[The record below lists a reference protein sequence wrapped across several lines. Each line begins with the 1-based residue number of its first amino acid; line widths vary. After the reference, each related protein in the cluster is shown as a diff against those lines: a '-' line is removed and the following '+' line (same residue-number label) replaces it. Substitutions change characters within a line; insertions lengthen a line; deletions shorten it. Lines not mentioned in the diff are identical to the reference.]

1 MLPEYCF
8 PVSENACENGRCVRR
23 RNSMASVTL
32 KNVKK
37 IYPFNGD
44 DAKKKKKKKGSGL
57 FGRIVR
63 RFFLVLFTVIALIL
77 VAACL
82 ALNLIFNGPSPA
94 ARDVLTMSL
103 LEPSGTKWIP
113 GLFMDAETLDSIR
126 TREDSNLT
134 DEFSNTS
141 EIVINKDAAISTG
154 TDEWANSPDGIR
166 FESHSGDTYNA
177 HIMIVRD
184 PSKVYLGTSTENFS
198 TSIPGTRIDDQ
209 IETDGAI
216 AGVNAGAFFD
226 NGTSDPSVGSVPE
239 GLVYSKGACKWT
251 TGSPPNG
258 IKGFAGFNKD
268 NILVVAQDNLSKAQ
282 AEELNI
288 RDGCCFGPVLIMNGE
303 INQEA
308 YNSNSGWNPRTAIGQ
323 RKDGAVVFVCIDGRQ
338 AGSMGGTYKDVIDIM
353 IEYGVVNACNMDGGS
368 SSIMVY
374 RDTYGLF
381 GEAGTVQVIN
391 SYSLL
396 QERPRKMPT
405 FWMVAP

>member
-1 MLPEYCF
+1 MSKRNTMPDYD
-8 PVSENACENGRCVRR
+8 PVPSQRGG
-23 RNSMASVTL
+23 AS
-32 KNVKK
+32 KQSR
-37 IYPFNGD
+37 
-44 DAKKKKKKKGSGL
+44 KKKKKGSGL

>member
-1 MLPEYCF
+1 M
-8 PVSENACENGRCVRR
+8 SK
-23 RNSMASVTL
+23 RNTMPDYDLVPSQRGGASR
-32 KNVKK
+32 
-37 IYPFNGD
+37 PP
-44 DAKKKKKKKGSGL
+44 KKKKKKGSGL

-82 ALNLIFNGPSPA
+82 AANLIFNGPSPA
-94 ARDVLTMSL
+94 ARDILTMTL

-113 GLFMDAETLDSIR
+113 GLFMDAQTLDSIR
-126 TREDSNLT
+126 TRDDSNLK

-141 EIVINKDAAISTG
+141 EIVINKDTAISAG

-239 GLVYSKGACKWT
+239 GLVYSKGVCKWT

-338 AGSMGGTYKDVIDIM
+338 AGSAGGTYKDVIDIM

>member
-1 MLPEYCF
+1 MSKRNTMPDYD
-8 PVSENACENGRCVRR
+8 PVPSQRGGAPR
-23 RNSMASVTL
+23 
-32 KNVKK
+32 
-37 IYPFNGD
+37 PP
-44 DAKKKKKKKGSGL
+44 KKKKKKGSGL

-154 TDEWANSPDGIR
+154 TDEWANFPDGIR

-338 AGSMGGTYKDVIDIM
+338 AGSAGGTYKDVIDIM

>member
-1 MLPEYCF
+1 MSKRNTMPDYD
-8 PVSENACENGRCVRR
+8 PVPSQRGG
-23 RNSMASVTL
+23 ASR
-32 KNVKK
+32 
-37 IYPFNGD
+37 PP
-44 DAKKKKKKKGSGL
+44 KKKKKKGSGL

-82 ALNLIFNGPSPA
+82 AANLIFNGPSPA
-94 ARDVLTMSL
+94 ARDILTMTL

-113 GLFMDAETLDSIR
+113 GLFMDAQTLDSIR
-126 TREDSNLT
+126 TRDDSNLK

-141 EIVINKDAAISTG
+141 EIVINKDAAISAG

-239 GLVYSKGACKWT
+239 GLVYSKGVCKWT
-251 TGSPPNG
+251 PGSPPNG

-268 NILVVAQDNLSKAQ
+268 NILVVAQDTLSKAQ

-303 INQEA
+303 LNPEA
-308 YNSNSGWNPRTAIGQ
+308 YTSKSGWTPRTAIGQ

-338 AGSMGGTYKDVIDIM
+338 AGSAGGTYKDVIDIM

>member
-1 MLPEYCF
+1 MSKRNTMPDYD
-8 PVSENACENGRCVRR
+8 PVPSQRGG
-23 RNSMASVTL
+23 ASR
-32 KNVKK
+32 
-37 IYPFNGD
+37 PP
-44 DAKKKKKKKGSGL
+44 KKKKKKGSGL

-82 ALNLIFNGPSPA
+82 AANLIFNGPSPA
-94 ARDVLTMSL
+94 ARDILTMTL

-113 GLFMDAETLDSIR
+113 GLFMDAQTLDSIR
-126 TREDSNLT
+126 ARDDSNLK

-141 EIVINKDAAISTG
+141 EIVINKDAAISAG

-226 NGTSDPSVGSVPE
+226 NGTSDPAVGSVPE
-239 GLVYSKGACKWT
+239 GLVYSKGVCKWT

-338 AGSMGGTYKDVIDIM
+338 AGSAGGTYKDVIDIM

>member
-1 MLPEYCF
+1 MSKRNTMPDYD
-8 PVSENACENGRCVRR
+8 PVPSQRGG
-23 RNSMASVTL
+23 ASR
-32 KNVKK
+32 
-37 IYPFNGD
+37 PP
-44 DAKKKKKKKGSGL
+44 KKKKKKGSGL

-82 ALNLIFNGPSPA
+82 AANLIFNGPSPA
-94 ARDVLTMSL
+94 ARDILTMTL

-113 GLFMDAETLDSIR
+113 GLFMDAQTLDSIR
-126 TREDSNLT
+126 TRDDSNLK

-141 EIVINKDAAISTG
+141 EIVINKDAAISAG

-239 GLVYSKGACKWT
+239 GLVYSKGVCKWT

-338 AGSMGGTYKDVIDIM
+338 AGSAGGTYKDVIDIM

>member
-1 MLPEYCF
+1 MSKRNTMPDYD
-8 PVSENACENGRCVRR
+8 PVPSQRGG
-23 RNSMASVTL
+23 ASR
-32 KNVKK
+32 
-37 IYPFNGD
+37 PP
-44 DAKKKKKKKGSGL
+44 KKKKKKGSGL

-82 ALNLIFNGPSPA
+82 AANLIFNGPSPA
-94 ARDVLTMSL
+94 ARDILTMTL

-113 GLFMDAETLDSIR
+113 GLFMDAQTLDSIR
-126 TREDSNLT
+126 TRDDSNLK

-141 EIVINKDAAISTG
+141 EIVINKDAAISAG

-239 GLVYSKGACKWT
+239 GLVYSKGVCKWT

-338 AGSMGGTYKDVIDIM
+338 AGSAGGTYKDVIDIM

-396 QERPRKMPT
+396 QERPRKMTT

>member
-1 MLPEYCF
+1 MSKRNTMPDYD
-8 PVSENACENGRCVRR
+8 PVPSQRGG
-23 RNSMASVTL
+23 ASRPP
-32 KNVKK
+32 KR
-37 IYPFNGD
+37 
-44 DAKKKKKKKGSGL
+44 KKKKGSGL

-82 ALNLIFNGPSPA
+82 AANLIFNGPSPA
-94 ARDVLTMSL
+94 ARDILTMTL

-113 GLFMDAETLDSIR
+113 GLFMDAQTLDSIR
-126 TREDSNLT
+126 TRDDSNLK

-141 EIVINKDAAISTG
+141 EIVINKDTAISAG

-239 GLVYSKGACKWT
+239 GLVYSKGVCKWT

-338 AGSMGGTYKDVIDIM
+338 AGSAGGTYKDVIDIM

>member
-1 MLPEYCF
+1 MSKRNTMPDYD
-8 PVSENACENGRCVRR
+8 PVPSQRGG
-23 RNSMASVTL
+23 AS
-32 KNVKK
+32 K
-37 IYPFNGD
+37 PS
-44 DAKKKKKKKGSGL
+44 KKKKKKGSGL

-82 ALNLIFNGPSPA
+82 AANLIFNGPSPA
-94 ARDVLTMSL
+94 ARDILTMTL

-113 GLFMDAETLDSIR
+113 GLFMDAQTLDSIR
-126 TREDSNLT
+126 TRDDSNLK

-141 EIVINKDAAISTG
+141 EIVINKDAAISAG

-239 GLVYSKGACKWT
+239 GLVYSKGVCKWT

-308 YNSNSGWNPRTAIGQ
+308 YTSNSGWNPRTAIGQ

-338 AGSMGGTYKDVIDIM
+338 AGSAGGTYKDVIDIM

>member
-1 MLPEYCF
+1 MSKRNTMPDYD
-8 PVSENACENGRCVRR
+8 PVPSQRGG
-23 RNSMASVTL
+23 ASR
-32 KNVKK
+32 
-37 IYPFNGD
+37 PP
-44 DAKKKKKKKGSGL
+44 KKKKKKGSGL

-82 ALNLIFNGPSPA
+82 AANLIFNGPSPA
-94 ARDVLTMSL
+94 ARDILTMTL

-113 GLFMDAETLDSIR
+113 GLFVDAQTLDSIR
-126 TREDSNLT
+126 TRDDSNLK

-141 EIVINKDAAISTG
+141 EIVINKDAAISAG

-239 GLVYSKGACKWT
+239 GLVYSKGVCKWT

-338 AGSMGGTYKDVIDIM
+338 AGSAGGTYKDVIDIM

>member
-1 MLPEYCF
+1 MSKRNTMPDYD
-8 PVSENACENGRCVRR
+8 PVPSQRGG
-23 RNSMASVTL
+23 ASR
-32 KNVKK
+32 
-37 IYPFNGD
+37 PP
-44 DAKKKKKKKGSGL
+44 KKKKKKGSGL

-82 ALNLIFNGPSPA
+82 AANLIFNGPSPA
-94 ARDVLTMSL
+94 ARDILTMTL

-113 GLFMDAETLDSIR
+113 GLFMDAQTLDSIR
-126 TREDSNLT
+126 TRDDSNLK

-141 EIVINKDAAISTG
+141 EIVINKDTAISAG

-184 PSKVYLGTSTENFS
+184 PSKVYLGASTENFS

-239 GLVYSKGACKWT
+239 GLVYSKGVCKWT

-338 AGSMGGTYKDVIDIM
+338 AGSAGGTYKDVIDIM

>member
-1 MLPEYCF
+1 MSKRNTMPDYD
-8 PVSENACENGRCVRR
+8 PVPSQRGG
-23 RNSMASVTL
+23 AS
-32 KNVKK
+32 K
-37 IYPFNGD
+37 PS
-44 DAKKKKKKKGSGL
+44 KKKKKKGSGL

-63 RFFLVLFTVIALIL
+63 RFFLVFFTLIILIL

-82 ALNLIFNGPSPA
+82 AANLIFNGPSPA
-94 ARDVLTMSL
+94 ARDILTMTL

-126 TREDSNLT
+126 ARDDSNLK

-141 EIVINKDAAISTG
+141 EIIINKDTAISAG
-154 TDEWANSPDGIR
+154 VDEWANYPDGIR

-239 GLVYSKGACKWT
+239 GLVYSKGVCKWT

-338 AGSMGGTYKDVIDIM
+338 AGSAGGTYKDVIDIM

>member
-1 MLPEYCF
+1 MSKRNTMPDYD
-8 PVSENACENGRCVRR
+8 PVPSQRGG
-23 RNSMASVTL
+23 AS
-32 KNVKK
+32 K
-37 IYPFNGD
+37 PS
-44 DAKKKKKKKGSGL
+44 KKKKKKGSGL

-82 ALNLIFNGPSPA
+82 AANLIFNGPSPA
-94 ARDVLTMSL
+94 ARDILTMTL

-113 GLFMDAETLDSIR
+113 GLFMDAQTLDSIR
-126 TREDSNLT
+126 TRDDSNLK

-141 EIVINKDAAISTG
+141 EIVINKDAAISAG

-209 IETDGAI
+209 IETDGTI

-239 GLVYSKGACKWT
+239 GLVYSKGVCKWT

-338 AGSMGGTYKDVIDIM
+338 AGSAGGTYKDVIDIM

>member
-1 MLPEYCF
+1 MSKRNTMPDYD
-8 PVSENACENGRCVRR
+8 PVPSQRGG
-23 RNSMASVTL
+23 AS
-32 KNVKK
+32 KQSR
-37 IYPFNGD
+37 
-44 DAKKKKKKKGSGL
+44 KKKKKGSGL

-82 ALNLIFNGPSPA
+82 AANLIFNGPSPA
-94 ARDVLTMSL
+94 ARDILTMTL

-113 GLFMDAETLDSIR
+113 GLFMDAQTLDSIR
-126 TREDSNLT
+126 ARDDSNLK
-134 DEFSNTS
+134 DEFSNAS
-141 EIVINKDAAISTG
+141 EIVINKDTAISAG

-239 GLVYSKGACKWT
+239 GLVYSKGVCKWT

-282 AEELNI
+282 AEKLNI

-338 AGSMGGTYKDVIDIM
+338 AGSAGGTYKDVIDIM

>member
-1 MLPEYCF
+1 MSKRNTMPDYD
-8 PVSENACENGRCVRR
+8 PVPSQRGG
-23 RNSMASVTL
+23 ASR
-32 KNVKK
+32 
-37 IYPFNGD
+37 PP
-44 DAKKKKKKKGSGL
+44 KKKKKKGSGL

-82 ALNLIFNGPSPA
+82 AANLIFNGPSPA
-94 ARDVLTMSL
+94 ARDILTMTL

-113 GLFMDAETLDSIR
+113 GLFMDAQTLDSIR
-126 TREDSNLT
+126 ARDDSNLK

-141 EIVINKDAAISTG
+141 EIVINKDTAISAG
-154 TDEWANSPDGIR
+154 VDEWANYPDGIR

-239 GLVYSKGACKWT
+239 GLVYSKGVCKWT

-338 AGSMGGTYKDVIDIM
+338 AGSAGGTYKDVIDIM

>member
-1 MLPEYCF
+1 MSKRNTMPDYD
-8 PVSENACENGRCVRR
+8 PVPSQRGG
-23 RNSMASVTL
+23 ASR
-32 KNVKK
+32 
-37 IYPFNGD
+37 PP
-44 DAKKKKKKKGSGL
+44 KKKKKKGSGL

-82 ALNLIFNGPSPA
+82 AMNLIFNGPSPA
-94 ARDVLTMSL
+94 ARDILTMSL

-126 TREDSNLT
+126 AREKSNLT

-141 EIVINKDAAISTG
+141 EIVINKDTAISAG
-154 TDEWANSPDGIR
+154 TDEWANYPDGVR

-184 PSKVYLGTSTENFS
+184 PSKVYLATSTENFS
-198 TSIPGTRIDDQ
+198 PSIPGTRIDDQ
-209 IETDGAI
+209 IETEGAI

-226 NGTSDPSVGSVPE
+226 NATSAPEVGATPE
-239 GLVYSKGACKWT
+239 GLVFSKGVCKWT
-251 TGSPPNG
+251 AGSPPND
-258 IKGFAGFNKD
+258 KGFAGFNKD
-268 NILVVAQDNLSKAQ
+268 DILVVAKENLTKAQ

-308 YNSNSGWNPRTAIGQ
+308 YNSNSGWQPRTAIGQ
-323 RKDGAVVFVCIDGRQ
+323 RKDGAVIFVCIDGRQ
-338 AGSMGGTYKDVIDIM
+338 AGSAGGTYKDVIDIM

-368 SSIMVY
+368 STIMVY

>member
-1 MLPEYCF
+1 MSKRNTMPDYD
-8 PVSENACENGRCVRR
+8 PVPSQQGG
-23 RNSMASVTL
+23 AS
-32 KNVKK
+32 K
-37 IYPFNGD
+37 PS
-44 DAKKKKKKKGSGL
+44 KKKKKKGSGL

-63 RFFLVLFTVIALIL
+63 RFFLVFFTLIILIL
-77 VAACL
+77 AAACL
-82 ALNLIFNGPSPA
+82 AANLIFNGPSTA
-94 ARDVLTMSL
+94 ARDILTMTL

-126 TREDSNLT
+126 AREDSNLT
-134 DEFSNTS
+134 DEFSDAS
-141 EIVINKDAAISTG
+141 DIVINKDTAISAD
-154 TDEWANSPDGIR
+154 TDEWANYPDGIR
-166 FESHSGDTYNA
+166 FESYSGDTYNA

-184 PSKVYLGTSTENFS
+184 PSKVYLATSTENFS

-216 AGVNAGAFFD
+216 AGVNAGAFYD

-239 GLVYSKGACKWT
+239 GLVYSKGVCKWT

-268 NILVVAQDNLSKAQ
+268 NILVVAQDNLTKAQ

-338 AGSMGGTYKDVIDIM
+338 AGSAGGTYKDVIDIM

>member
-1 MLPEYCF
+1 MSKRNTMPDYD
-8 PVSENACENGRCVRR
+8 PVPSQRGG
-23 RNSMASVTL
+23 ASR
-32 KNVKK
+32 
-37 IYPFNGD
+37 PP
-44 DAKKKKKKKGSGL
+44 KKKKKKGSGL

-77 VAACL
+77 GAACL

-94 ARDVLTMSL
+94 ARDILTMTL

-113 GLFMDAETLDSIR
+113 GLFMDAQTLDSIR
-126 TREDSNLT
+126 TRDDSNLK

-141 EIVINKDAAISTG
+141 EIVINKDAAISAG

-184 PSKVYLGTSTENFS
+184 PSKVYLGASTENFS

-239 GLVYSKGACKWT
+239 GLVYSKGVCKWT

-338 AGSMGGTYKDVIDIM
+338 AGSAGGTYKDVIDIM

>member
-1 MLPEYCF
+1 MSKRNTMPDYD
-8 PVSENACENGRCVRR
+8 PVPSQRGG
-23 RNSMASVTL
+23 ASR
-32 KNVKK
+32 
-37 IYPFNGD
+37 PP
-44 DAKKKKKKKGSGL
+44 KKKKKKGSGL

-63 RFFLVLFTVIALIL
+63 RFFLVFFTLIIL
-77 VAACL
+77 IVVAACL
-82 ALNLIFNGPSPA
+82 AANLIFNGPSPA
-94 ARDVLTMSL
+94 ARDILTMTL

-126 TREDSNLT
+126 ARDDSNLK

-141 EIVINKDAAISTG
+141 EIVINKDAAISAG

-166 FESHSGDTYNA
+166 FESYSGDTYNA

-239 GLVYSKGACKWT
+239 GLVYSKGVCKWT

-268 NILVVAQDNLSKAQ
+268 NILVVAQDNLSKAR

-338 AGSMGGTYKDVIDIM
+338 AGSAGGTYKDVIDIM

>member
-1 MLPEYCF
+1 MSKRNTMPDYD
-8 PVSENACENGRCVRR
+8 PVPSQRGG
-23 RNSMASVTL
+23 ASR
-32 KNVKK
+32 
-37 IYPFNGD
+37 PP
-44 DAKKKKKKKGSGL
+44 KKKKKKGSGL

-82 ALNLIFNGPSPA
+82 AANLIFNGPSPA
-94 ARDVLTMSL
+94 ARDILTMTL

-113 GLFMDAETLDSIR
+113 GLFMDAQTLDSIR
-126 TREDSNLT
+126 TRDDSNLK

-141 EIVINKDAAISTG
+141 EIVINKDTAISAG

-258 IKGFAGFNKD
+258 IKCFAGFNKD

-338 AGSMGGTYKDVIDIM
+338 AGSAGGTYKDVIDIM

>member
-1 MLPEYCF
+1 MSKRNTMPDYD
-8 PVSENACENGRCVRR
+8 PVPSQRGG
-23 RNSMASVTL
+23 AS
-32 KNVKK
+32 K
-37 IYPFNGD
+37 PS
-44 DAKKKKKKKGSGL
+44 KKKKKKGSGL

-82 ALNLIFNGPSPA
+82 AANLIFNGPSPA
-94 ARDVLTMSL
+94 ARDILTMTL

-113 GLFMDAETLDSIR
+113 GLFMDAQTLDSIR
-126 TREDSNLT
+126 TRDDSNLK

-141 EIVINKDAAISTG
+141 EIVINKDTAISAG

-239 GLVYSKGACKWT
+239 GLVYSKGVCKWT

-308 YNSNSGWNPRTAIGQ
+308 YNSNSGWNPRTAVGQ

-338 AGSMGGTYKDVIDIM
+338 AGSAGGTYKDVIDIM

>member
-1 MLPEYCF
+1 MSKRNTMPDYD
-8 PVSENACENGRCVRR
+8 PVPSQRGGPSR
-23 RNSMASVTL
+23 
-32 KNVKK
+32 
-37 IYPFNGD
+37 PP
-44 DAKKKKKKKGSGL
+44 KKKKKKGSGL

-239 GLVYSKGACKWT
+239 GLVYSKGTCKWT

>member
-1 MLPEYCF
+1 MSKRNTMPDYD
-8 PVSENACENGRCVRR
+8 PVPSQRGG
-23 RNSMASVTL
+23 ASR
-32 KNVKK
+32 
-37 IYPFNGD
+37 PP
-44 DAKKKKKKKGSGL
+44 KKKKKKGSGL
-57 FGRIVR
+57 FCRIVR
-63 RFFLVLFTVIALIL
+63 RFFLVLFTVVALIL

-82 ALNLIFNGPSPA
+82 AANLIFNGPSPA
-94 ARDVLTMSL
+94 ARDILTMTL

-113 GLFMDAETLDSIR
+113 GLFMDAQTLDSIR
-126 TREDSNLT
+126 ARDDSNLK
-134 DEFSNTS
+134 DEFSNAS
-141 EIVINKDAAISTG
+141 EIVINKDTAISAG

-239 GLVYSKGACKWT
+239 GLVYSKGVCKWT

-338 AGSMGGTYKDVIDIM
+338 AGSAGGTYKDVIDIM

>member
-1 MLPEYCF
+1 MSKRNTMPDYD
-8 PVSENACENGRCVRR
+8 PVPSQRGG
-23 RNSMASVTL
+23 ASR
-32 KNVKK
+32 
-37 IYPFNGD
+37 PP
-44 DAKKKKKKKGSGL
+44 KKKKKKGSGL

-82 ALNLIFNGPSPA
+82 AANLIFNGPPPA
-94 ARDVLTMSL
+94 ARDILTMTL

-113 GLFMDAETLDSIR
+113 GLFMDAQTLDSIR
-126 TREDSNLT
+126 TRDDSNLK

-141 EIVINKDAAISTG
+141 EIVINKDTAISAG

-239 GLVYSKGACKWT
+239 GLVYSKGVCKWT

-338 AGSMGGTYKDVIDIM
+338 AGSAGGTYKDVIDIM

>member
-1 MLPEYCF
+1 MSKRNTMPDYD
-8 PVSENACENGRCVRR
+8 PVPSQRGG
-23 RNSMASVTL
+23 AS
-32 KNVKK
+32 K
-37 IYPFNGD
+37 PS
-44 DAKKKKKKKGSGL
+44 KKKKKKGSGL

-82 ALNLIFNGPSPA
+82 AANLIFNGPSPA
-94 ARDVLTMSL
+94 ARDILTMTL

-113 GLFMDAETLDSIR
+113 GLFMDAQTLDSIR
-126 TREDSNLT
+126 ARDDSNLK
-134 DEFSNTS
+134 DEFSNAS
-141 EIVINKDAAISTG
+141 EIVINKDAAISAG

-239 GLVYSKGACKWT
+239 GLVYSKGVCKWT

-338 AGSMGGTYKDVIDIM
+338 AGSAGGTYKDVIDIM

>member
-1 MLPEYCF
+1 MSKRNTMPDYD
-8 PVSENACENGRCVRR
+8 PVPSQRGG
-23 RNSMASVTL
+23 ASR
-32 KNVKK
+32 
-37 IYPFNGD
+37 PP
-44 DAKKKKKKKGSGL
+44 KKKKKKGSGL

-82 ALNLIFNGPSPA
+82 AANLIFNGPSPA
-94 ARDVLTMSL
+94 ARDILTMTL

-113 GLFMDAETLDSIR
+113 GLFMDAQTLDSIR
-126 TREDSNLT
+126 ARDDSNLK
-134 DEFSNTS
+134 DEFSNAS
-141 EIVINKDAAISTG
+141 EIVINKDAAISAG

-239 GLVYSKGACKWT
+239 GLVYSKGVCKWT

-338 AGSMGGTYKDVIDIM
+338 AGSAGGTYKDVIDIM

>member
-1 MLPEYCF
+1 MSKRNTMPDYD
-8 PVSENACENGRCVRR
+8 PVPSQRGG
-23 RNSMASVTL
+23 AS
-32 KNVKK
+32 K
-37 IYPFNGD
+37 PS
-44 DAKKKKKKKGSGL
+44 KKKKKKGSGL

-63 RFFLVLFTVIALIL
+63 RFFLVFFTLIILIL

-82 ALNLIFNGPSPA
+82 AANLIFNGPSPA
-94 ARDVLTMSL
+94 ARDILTMTL

-126 TREDSNLT
+126 ARDDSNLK

-141 EIVINKDAAISTG
+141 EIIINKDTAISAG
-154 TDEWANSPDGIR
+154 VDEWANYPDGIR

-209 IETDGAI
+209 IKTDGAI

-226 NGTSDPSVGSVPE
+226 NGTSDPAVGSVPE
-239 GLVYSKGACKWT
+239 GLVYSKGVCKWT

-338 AGSMGGTYKDVIDIM
+338 AGSAGGTYKDVIDIM

>member
-1 MLPEYCF
+1 MSKRNTMPDYD
-8 PVSENACENGRCVRR
+8 PVPSQRGG
-23 RNSMASVTL
+23 ASR
-32 KNVKK
+32 
-37 IYPFNGD
+37 PP
-44 DAKKKKKKKGSGL
+44 KKKKKKGSGL

-82 ALNLIFNGPSPA
+82 AANLIFNGPSPA
-94 ARDVLTMSL
+94 ARDILTMTL

-113 GLFMDAETLDSIR
+113 GLFMDAQTLDSIR
-126 TREDSNLT
+126 TRDDSNLK

-141 EIVINKDAAISTG
+141 EIVINKDTAISAG

-184 PSKVYLGTSTENFS
+184 PSKVYLGASTENFS

-239 GLVYSKGACKWT
+239 GLVYSKGVCKWT

-338 AGSMGGTYKDVIDIM
+338 AGSAGGTYKDVIDIM

-374 RDTYGLF
+374 RDAYGLF

>member
-1 MLPEYCF
+1 M
-8 PVSENACENGRCVRR
+8 SK
-23 RNSMASVTL
+23 RNTMPDYDPIPSQRGGA
-32 KNVKK
+32 
-37 IYPFNGD
+37 PRPP
-44 DAKKKKKKKGSGL
+44 KKKKKKGSGL

-113 GLFMDAETLDSIR
+113 GLFMDAQTLDSIR

-338 AGSMGGTYKDVIDIM
+338 AGSAGGTYKDVIDIM

>member
-1 MLPEYCF
+1 MSKRNTMPDYD
-8 PVSENACENGRCVRR
+8 PVPSQRGG
-23 RNSMASVTL
+23 ASR
-32 KNVKK
+32 
-37 IYPFNGD
+37 PP
-44 DAKKKKKKKGSGL
+44 KKKKKKGSGL

-82 ALNLIFNGPSPA
+82 AANLIFNGPSPA
-94 ARDVLTMSL
+94 ARDILTMTL

-113 GLFMDAETLDSIR
+113 GLFMDAQTLDSIR
-126 TREDSNLT
+126 ARDDSNLK

-141 EIVINKDAAISTG
+141 EIVINKDTAISAG
-154 TDEWANSPDGIR
+154 VDEWANYPDGIR

-226 NGTSDPSVGSVPE
+226 NGTSDPAVGSVPE
-239 GLVYSKGACKWT
+239 GLVYSKGVCKWT

-308 YNSNSGWNPRTAIGQ
+308 YNSNSGWNPRTAVGQ

-338 AGSMGGTYKDVIDIM
+338 AGSAGGTYKDVIDIM

>member
-1 MLPEYCF
+1 MSKRNTMPDYD
-8 PVSENACENGRCVRR
+8 PVPSQRGG
-23 RNSMASVTL
+23 ASR
-32 KNVKK
+32 
-37 IYPFNGD
+37 PP
-44 DAKKKKKKKGSGL
+44 KKKKKKGSGL

-239 GLVYSKGACKWT
+239 GLVYSKGVCKWT

-338 AGSMGGTYKDVIDIM
+338 AGSAGGTYKDVIDIM

>member
-1 MLPEYCF
+1 MSKRNTMPDYD
-8 PVSENACENGRCVRR
+8 PVPSQRGG
-23 RNSMASVTL
+23 ASR
-32 KNVKK
+32 
-37 IYPFNGD
+37 PP
-44 DAKKKKKKKGSGL
+44 KKKKKKGSGL

-82 ALNLIFNGPSPA
+82 AMNLIFNGPSPA
-94 ARDVLTMSL
+94 ARDILTMSL

>member
-1 MLPEYCF
+1 MRPTGKTYGAHYTKYYLFCSGFSLELLDSFCQ
-8 PVSENACENGRCVRR
+8 
-23 RNSMASVTL
+23 L
-32 KNVKK
+32 
-37 IYPFNGD
+37 GD
-44 DAKKKKKKKGSGL
+44 DGVHVANNAQVCDVKDGGC
-57 FGRIVR
+57 VV
-63 RFFLVLFTVIALIL
+63 LVDSDDEVGAFHTCRV
-77 VAACL
+77 
-82 ALNLIFNGPSPA
+82 
-94 ARDVLTMSL
+94 
-103 LEPSGTKWIP
+103 
-113 GLFMDAETLDSIR
+113 LDS
-126 TREDSNLT
+126 TGDTACNVQVGVDSLTCLT
-134 DEFSNTS
+134 DL
-141 EIVINKDAAISTG
+141 AILC
-154 TDEWANSPDGIR
+154 
-166 FESHSGDTYNA
+166 
-177 HIMIVRD
+177 D
-184 PSKVYLGTSTENFS
+184 P
-198 TSIPGTRIDDQ
+198 
-209 IETDGAI
+209 

-226 NGTSDPSVGSVPE
+226 NATSAPEVGATPE
-239 GLVYSKGACKWT
+239 GLVFSKGVCKWT
-251 TGSPPNG
+251 AGSPPND
-258 IKGFAGFNKD
+258 KGFAGFNKD
-268 NILVVAQDNLSKAQ
+268 DILVVAKENLTKAQ

-338 AGSMGGTYKDVIDIM
+338 AGSAGGTYKDVIDIM

>member
-1 MLPEYCF
+1 MSKRNTMPDYD
-8 PVSENACENGRCVRR
+8 PVPSQRGG
-23 RNSMASVTL
+23 AS
-32 KNVKK
+32 K
-37 IYPFNGD
+37 PS
-44 DAKKKKKKKGSGL
+44 KKKKKKGSGL

-82 ALNLIFNGPSPA
+82 AANLIFNGPSPA
-94 ARDVLTMSL
+94 ARDILTMTL

-113 GLFMDAETLDSIR
+113 GLFMDAQTLDSIR
-126 TREDSNLT
+126 TRDDSNLK

-141 EIVINKDAAISTG
+141 EIVINKDAAISAG

-239 GLVYSKGACKWT
+239 GLVYSKGVCKWT

-323 RKDGAVVFVCIDGRQ
+323 RKDGAVMFVCIDGRQ
-338 AGSMGGTYKDVIDIM
+338 AGSAGGTYKDVIDIM